1 MCTMSAQIFFTFWT
15 TLFCVTSL
23 PGDKMTAGATFG
35 FAEATSNVIGGYVCK
50 YVKDKHSF
58 IGCCV
63 LSLIS

>member
-1 MCTMSAQIFFTFWT
+1 MSAQIFFTFWI

-35 FAEATSNVIGGYVCK
+35 LAEAASNVIGGIVCK
-50 YVKDKHSF
+50 HVKDKHAF
-58 IGCCV
+58 VGFCV